1 MKRLLI
7 NIIFLG
13 LLFVSND
20 LLAQNWKQ
28 LSRSAKEMKN
38 RGEYAAAGQAYE
50 SAYRLKSSKKEF
62 INAAGEAYLLSGDY
76 VSAERAFGKIQ
87 SNEDFP
93 LAGLKY
99 GRSIKS
105 QGRYQEAMAALKTYA
120 QAYKGSD
127 KALIQKLVDNEI
139 AGCLL
144 AEGMENS
151 EPQPTLSRL
160 GNAVNSP
167 AHDFAPIPFAS
178 GILYFTSA
186 RSKKSNIFRSRLE
199 SGEWSVA
206 IEPKLPTVATGTLS
220 QGSFSPDGQQF
231 YFTVCKNN
239 DWKGVQSECDIYV
252 TRKKDN
258 SWSAPARLR
267 AYIKM
272 EGTTAM
278 YPHVVQIGN
287 NEILYFASDRPDGY
301 GGMDIWYATRRMD
314 SDAFDFSFPKN
325 AGIKINTLGDEITP
339 FYDPQQRTLF
349 FSSNGHPTL
358 GGFDIFRSTGEPNNW
373 NQPENLKQPLNSPS
387 DDFGY
392 IYQDSKENIFLV
404 STRDFNEK
412 EGKNDADIY
421 TINKFGSGMFVEGTV
436 TTPSSRNK
444 KYKATLYEVTSSG
457 QKRLLVS
464 RFFETENFR
473 FNVLPERNFKLEV
486 TQTGASTLSYSFNT
500 HDTNQ
505 KIYKNDFK
513 IGTRQAS
520 SSSSGISATP
530 THTVP
535 TSPTP
540 PVTRPTTPPTT
551 VSTPIRNTTPTSN
564 TIEKNKAYSGTYY
577 KVQLTVVV
585 DFYEQNSEYDKV
597 RAYGNIDTEY
607 LSDRGWTRV
616 LLSPFFTLRE
626 AREMMNK
633 AKSMGYPDAFPVRY
647 RDGKRMTP

>member
-7 NIIFLG
+7 NIIFLS
-13 LLFVSND
+13 LLFTSNN

-28 LSRSAKEMKN
+28 LSRSAKELKN
-38 RGEYAAAGQAYE
+38 KGDYAAAGQAYE

-87 SNEDFP
+87 SDERFP

-105 QGRYQEAMAALKTYA
+105 QGRYQEAKAALKTYA
-120 QAYKGSD
+120 QTYKGSD

-144 AEGMENS
+144 AEGMENP

-160 GNAVNSP
+160 GNAVNSSS
-167 AHDFAPIPFAS
+167 HDFAPIPFAS

-186 RSKKSNIFRSRLE
+186 RAKKSNILRSRLE
-199 SGEWSVA
+199 GGEWSVA
-206 IEPKLPTVATGTLS
+206 IEPKLPTVATGALS
-220 QGSFSPDGQQF
+220 QGSFSSDGRQF
-231 YFTVCKNN
+231 YFTICKNN
-239 DWKGVQSECDIYV
+239 DWKGVRAECDIYV
-252 TRKKDN
+252 TRKKGN

-267 AYIKM
+267 EYIKM

-278 YPHVVQIGN
+278 YPYVVQNGKH
-287 NEILYFASDRPDGY
+287 EILYFASDRPDGF

-325 AGIKINTLGDEITP
+325 AGTKINTLGDEITP

-358 GGFDIFRSTGEPNNW
+358 GGFDIFRSNGEPDNW
-373 NQPENLKQPLNSPS
+373 KQPENLRQPVNSPS

-404 STRDFNEK
+404 STRDFSGK

-436 TTPSSRNK
+436 TTPSRRNK
-444 KYKATLYEVTSSG
+444 KYKAALYELTSNG

-464 RFFETENFR
+464 RFFETEHFR
-473 FNVLPERNFKLEV
+473 FDVLPERNFKLEV
-486 TQTGASTLSYSFNT
+486 TQTGAPKLSYDFNT

-505 KIYKNDFK
+505 KVYKNDFK
-513 IGTRQAS
+513 IGTRPTS
-520 SSSSGISATP
+520 SSSSGITSS
-530 THTVP
+530 HTNP
-535 TSPTP
+535 IHHSN
-540 PVTRPTTPPTT
+540 TT
-551 VSTPIRNTTPTSN
+551 TTPTKHTSPVRISTPAPTASN
-564 TIEKNKAYSGTYY
+564 TIEKNKTYSGTYY

-585 DFYEQNSEYDKV
+585 EFYEQNSEYDKV

-607 LSDRGWTRV
+607 LSERGWTRV
-616 LLSPFFTLRE
+616 LLSPFFTLKE

-633 AKSMGYPDAFPVRY
+633 AKAMGYPDAFPVRY